1 MNAMSID
8 IEQITALVHS
18 GTLARLQI
26 SLVVFVGR
34 PLVVIWRSCN
44 RPIKYAD
51 VQINYNT
58 EA

>member
-8 IEQITALVHS
+8 IEQITAREHS
-18 GTLARLQI
+18 GNLARLQ
-26 SLVVFVGR
+26 L
-34 PLVVIWRSCN
+34 PLITPFLWSYGGTAID
-44 RPIKYAD
+44 PLKYAN

>member
-44 RPIKYAD
+44 RPIK
-51 VQINYNT
+51 IC
-58 EA
+58 